1 MHFLNYAIFATVFAW
16 LVIAVESSRRVIA
29 VVLIG
34 AIAGTM
40 LLSPPRAEAQGG
52 LIAAIQAVLNVIN
65 GVIQTALTA
74 INTARSAMNNLYQ
87 TVTWPVE
94 VINQARDLVS
104 QMIGQYR
111 TVMRTTLNINI
122 KSATLADP
130 QALEVLIRD
139 HRVNNFG
146 NLTLA
151 FGNTYRAIPLPTD
164 AGPTDRAMS
173 DMDDALVLDN
183 LKCLKASDQGTDLEL
198 RAADNIENAASQA
211 APGSAPFLTASAVAS
226 SVRSQAVTQ
235 KMLAAE
241 LRQEAARIAH
251 QNELRKHGAISAT
264 QLRNAVVNLLR
275 HN

>member
-1 MHFLNYAIFATVFAW
+1 
-16 LVIAVESSRRVIA
+16 
-29 VVLIG
+29 
-34 AIAGTM
+34 
-40 LLSPPRAEAQGG
+40 
-52 LIAAIQAVLNVIN
+52 
-65 GVIQTALTA
+65 
-74 INTARSAMNNLYQ
+74 
-87 TVTWPVE
+87 
-94 VINQARDLVS
+94 
-104 QMIGQYR
+104 
-111 TVMRTTLNINI
+111 MRTTLNSNI
-122 KSATLADP
+122 RSATLPNP

-146 NLTLA
+146 SLTQA

-164 AGPTDRAMS
+164 ASPSDRAMS

-198 RAADNIENAASQA
+198 QAADNIENAASQA

-251 QNELRKHGAISAT
+251 QNELSKHGAMSAT
-264 QLRNAVVNLLR
+264 QLRNAIVNLLR